1 MKYPHAVYRETVKY
15 FSLITIATEHF
26 DMVSLRIRMITSSSL
41 NMLYFALKESV
52 TFPRVKHLCYQFC
65 LKRCYNPGYCTF
77 HSKFITFRVY
87 ITFCVNFT
95 FNGVTNFSFASDKEL
110 TAARGLVKLCT
121 DVFLIFFLT
130 NLTSAESGLFS
141 HFHNPTTYSRGR

>member
-1 MKYPHAVYRETVKY
+1 
-15 FSLITIATEHF
+15 
-26 DMVSLRIRMITSSSL
+26 
-41 NMLYFALKESV
+41 MLYFALKESV
-52 TFPRVKHLCYQFC
+52 TFPRVKHLFYQFC

-121 DVFLIFFLT
+121 DVFLIFFFDKF
-130 NLTSAESGLFS
+130 NKRVERSIFS
-141 HFHNPTTYSRGR
+141 LPQPDHLL